1 MEPKTRDDDTAP
13 STGDD
18 GARGERSSRDG
29 VGSPETLSGDAFD
42 GVEELVRVV
51 PLALSQLLS
60 FDHLR

>member
-1 MEPKTRDDDTAP
+1 MAPRTREDDTAP
-13 STGDD
+13 STGDN
-18 GARGERSSRDG
+18 GARGGRSSREG
-29 VGSPETLSGDAFD
+29 VGSPESLSGDAFD